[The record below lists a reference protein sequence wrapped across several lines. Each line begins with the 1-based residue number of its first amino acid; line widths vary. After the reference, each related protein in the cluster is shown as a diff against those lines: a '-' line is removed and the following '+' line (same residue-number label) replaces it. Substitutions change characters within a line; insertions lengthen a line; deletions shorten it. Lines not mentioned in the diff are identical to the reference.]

1 MQTVDLGSTS
11 SGDEDVVRFMAALSE
26 PKRYSIV
33 RLLASS
39 GADMSCGAIGT
50 SIGLSPSLVSHHLS
64 ALESAGVLERRRN
77 GLWTLNRLRRDVLER
92 HIATLSRLVS

>member
-1 MQTVDLGSTS
+1 MQSVEQGSQ
-11 SGDEDVVRFMAALSE
+11 GDDDVVRFMACLSE

-33 RLLASS
+33 RLLA
-39 GADMSCGAIGT
+39 ATAEDMSCGAIAS
-50 SIGLSPSLVSHHLS
+50 SIGLSPSLLSHHLS
-64 ALESAGVLERRRN
+64 TLEAAGVLERRRN

>member
-1 MQTVDLGSTS
+1 MHSVELGT
-11 SGDEDVVRFMAALSE
+11 SGDDDVVRFMACLSE
-26 PKRYSIV
+26 PKRFSIV

-39 GADMSCGAIGT
+39 PSDLSCGAIGA

-64 ALESAGVLERRRN
+64 ALESAGVLERRRD
-77 GLWTLNRLRRDVLER
+77 GLWMLNRLRRDVLER

>member
-1 MQTVDLGSTS
+1 MQSVEPSNSND
-11 SGDEDVVRFMAALSE
+11 DDIVRFMACLSE

-33 RLLASS
+33 RLLASN
-39 GADMSCGAIGT
+39 GADMSCGAIGS

-64 ALESAGVLERRRN
+64 TLESAGVLERRRN

>member
-1 MQTVDLGSTS
+1 MQSVELGGT
-11 SGDEDVVRFMAALSE
+11 GDEDVVRFMACLSE
-26 PKRYSIV
+26 PKRFSIV

-39 GADMSCGAIGT
+39 GADMSCGAIGS

-77 GLWTLNRLRRDVLER
+77 GMWTLNRLRRDVLER

>member
-1 MQTVDLGSTS
+1 MQSVRIDST
-11 SGDEDVVRFMAALSE
+11 GDEDIVRFMACLSE
-26 PKRYSIV
+26 PKRFSIV

-39 GADMSCGAIGT
+39 GADMSCGAIGA
-50 SIGLSPSLVSHHLS
+50 SIGLSPSLLSHHLS
-64 ALESAGVLERRRN
+64 ALEAAGVLERRRN

>member
-1 MQTVDLGSTS
+1 MRSVELATS
-11 SGDEDVVRFMAALSE
+11 NDEDIVRFMACLSE

-39 GADMSCGAIGT
+39 GADLSCGAIGT

-64 ALESAGVLERRRN
+64 ALEAAGVLDRRRD
-77 GLWTLNRLRRDVLER
+77 GLWMLNRLRRDVLER

>member
-1 MQTVDLGSTS
+1 MQSVERS
-11 SGDEDVVRFMAALSE
+11 SSNDDDIVRFMACLSE

-39 GADMSCGAIGT
+39 SADMSCGAIGT
-50 SIGLSPSLVSHHLS
+50 TIGLSPSLVSHHLS
-64 ALESAGVLERRRN
+64 GLESAGVLERRRN

-92 HIATLSRLVS
+92 HIATLSRLVG

>member
-1 MQTVDLGSTS
+1 MQSAEPS
-11 SGDEDVVRFMAALSE
+11 SSKDEDVVRFMACLSE

-39 GADMSCGAIGT
+39 SADMSCGAIGT

-64 ALESAGVLERRRN
+64 ALEAAGVLERRRN
-77 GLWTLNRLRRDVLER
+77 GLWTLNRLRRDVVER

>member
-1 MQTVDLGSTS
+1 MHSVETGGT
-11 SGDEDVVRFMAALSE
+11 GDDDIVRFMACLSE

-92 HIATLSRLVS
+92 HIDTLRRLVD

>member
-1 MQTVDLGSTS
+1 MQSVEFGGPND
-11 SGDEDVVRFMAALSE
+11 DDIVRFMACLSE

-39 GADMSCGAIGT
+39 STDMSCGAIGT

-77 GLWTLNRLRRDVLER
+77 GLWTLNRLRRDVVER

>member
-1 MQTVDLGSTS
+1 MQSVEFGGT
-11 SGDEDVVRFMAALSE
+11 GDEDILRFMACLSE
-26 PKRYSIV
+26 PRRYSIV

-64 ALESAGVLERRRN
+64 ALEAAGVLERRRN

>member
-1 MQTVDLGSTS
+1 MHSVEPGGI
-11 SGDEDVVRFMAALSE
+11 GDEDIVRFMACLSE

-39 GADMSCGAIGT
+39 GDDMSCGAIGT

-64 ALESAGVLERRRN
+64 ARESAGGLERRRN
-77 GLWTLNRLRRDVLER
+77 GMWTLNRLRRDVLER
-92 HIATLSRLVS
+92 HIATLRRLVD

>member
-1 MQTVDLGSTS
+1 MQSLHLDS
-11 SGDEDVVRFMAALSE
+11 SGDEDVLRFMACLSE
-26 PKRYSIV
+26 PKRFSIV

-39 GADMSCGAIGT
+39 GTDMSCGAIGT
-50 SIGLSPSLVSHHLS
+50 SIGLSPSLLSHHLS
-64 ALESAGVLERRRN
+64 ALEAAGVLERRRN

>member
-1 MQTVDLGSTS
+1 MRSVELAS
-11 SGDEDVVRFMAALSE
+11 SNDEDIVRFMACLSE

-33 RLLASS
+33 RLLASA
-39 GADMSCGAIGT
+39 GADLSCGAIGT

-64 ALESAGVLERRRN
+64 ALEAAGVLDRRRD
-77 GLWTLNRLRRDVLER
+77 GLWMLNRLRRDVLER

>member
-1 MQTVDLGSTS
+1 MHSLEPGST
-11 SGDEDVVRFMAALSE
+11 GDEDIVRFMACLSE
-26 PKRYSIV
+26 PKRFSIV

-64 ALESAGVLERRRN
+64 ALEGAGVLERRRN
-77 GLWTLNRLRRDVLER
+77 GLWTLNRLRRDVVER